1 MLMCVIFF
9 VFIIRPDR
17 EEKNMDNGNL
27 VIVNKIFQLNMPART
42 PIPKKALS
50 LLKGGIEKA
59 LLLNRLNDFYHLLA
73 AYTDPKEFVDKSLD
87 SLNISYDISDDEL
100 ASIPREGP
108 LVIVANQ
115 PFGGV
120 EGLILS
126 SILLGI
132 SRDTKIMA
140 NHLLGRDPSVEGYS
154 ILCQSL

>member
-42 PIPKKALS
+42 PLPKKALS

-59 LLLNRLNDFYHLLA
+59 LLLNRLNDVYHLVA

-87 SLNISYDISDDEL
+87 SLNISYDMSDDEL

-108 LVIVANQ
+108 LVIVSNH
-115 PFGGV
+115 PFGGLFCSAYV
-120 EGLILS
+120 VIQ
-126 SILLGI
+126 
-132 SRDTKIMA
+132 R
-140 NHLLGRDPSVEGYS
+140 
-154 ILCQSL
+154 